1 MLEFLPRIVFRVPT
15 QLMRRFYLRLANH
28 FTTKSFFGLLVIR
41 SSDYVNRLKIFLG
54 LQFYRNWW
62 ITQSSSI
69 DLAHFC
75 FNVWINRFVEC
86 VQKWT
91 GWCVEI
97 FIRKMTNFSAELE
110 NTLKIQT
117 NSNNN
122 NWVFGSSSDVKMSIL
137 LVVPSLSQTS
147 FDPNTF
153 SRRKI

>member
-1 MLEFLPRIVFRVPT
+1 MHLVTLLVFIKFFNQSESLKRTKRKLMLEFLPRIVFRVPT

-91 GWCVEI
+91 GW
-97 FIRKMTNFSAELE
+97 
-110 NTLKIQT
+110 
-117 NSNNN
+117 
-122 NWVFGSSSDVKMSIL
+122 W
-137 LVVPSLSQTS
+137 QTS
-147 FDPNTF
+147 QRNWRTL
-153 SRRKI
+153 